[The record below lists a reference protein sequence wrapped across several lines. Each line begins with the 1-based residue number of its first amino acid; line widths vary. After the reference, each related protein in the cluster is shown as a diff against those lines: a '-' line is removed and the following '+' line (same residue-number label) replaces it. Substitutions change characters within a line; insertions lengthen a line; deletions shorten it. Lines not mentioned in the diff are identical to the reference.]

1 MDQQLPHPTTISH
14 IHNTCTQQP
23 VCFTHALRVFT
34 APSNQRASP
43 HHKHILHN
51 QRASHTL
58 SIIKALHTKELHTH
72 THSNNQRVHTP
83 THTFPTTKHFTHTHT
98 HTPQRVLLPQP
109 RCFLHTHKSKMLYSY
124 TQQPKLSI
132 QTPPQK
138 KTPSTSICL
147 PQQLILEP
155 QDVQL

>member
-34 APSNQRASP
+34 APSNQRACP
-43 HHKHILHN
+43 RHKHILHN

-83 THTFPTTKHFTHTHT
+83 THTFLTTKHFTHTHT
-98 HTPQRVLLPQP
+98 HTPKSFTPPTKVLLTHPQEQNALL
-109 RCFLHTHKSKMLYSY
+109 LHTTAKALHTDTPTKEN
-124 TQQPKLSI
+124 PKYFDLFA
-132 QTPPQK
+132 TAAG
-138 KTPSTSICL
+138 T
-147 PQQLILEP
+147 
-155 QDVQL
+155 